1 MARKLI
7 ATEYVASVKPFVVR
21 RRARWSECD
30 PAGVVFAGN
39 FSLYLHNAV
48 SLFRAEVLAG
58 FTAPTKSLSL
68 VFHRALW
75 PDEEFDM
82 AVHVAEVR
90 NSTIEFRVIA
100 TTGKKRERVFDGT
113 VTTICIARHER
124 KAVRLPPRVRKL
136 AQEYAQRWPA
146 PGQSRG

>member
-7 ATEYVASVKPFVVR
+7 ATEYVSSLRPFTVH

-48 SLFRAEVLAG
+48 ALFRTEILGG
-58 FTAPTKSLSL
+58 FGAPTKAISL

-82 AVHVAEVR
+82 AVYVSAVR
-90 NSTIEFRVIA
+90 NSTIEFRVVASI
-100 TTGKKRERVFDGT
+100 GKGDKVFDGT
-113 VTTICIARHER
+113 VTTIFIRKNER
-124 KAVRLPPRVRKL
+124 KAAPLPPATRRL
-136 AQEYAQRWPA
+136 ALAYARRCPA
-146 PGQSRG
+146 PA